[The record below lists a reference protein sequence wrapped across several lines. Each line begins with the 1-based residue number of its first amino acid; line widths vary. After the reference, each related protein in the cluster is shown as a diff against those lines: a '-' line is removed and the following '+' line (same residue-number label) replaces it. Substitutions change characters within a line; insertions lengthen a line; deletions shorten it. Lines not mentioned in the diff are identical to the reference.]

1 MAAEQHRSPSL
12 TVEPDR
18 PLIGVVEVED
28 GREVVRYSADES
40 DAAVAP
46 TAAVV
51 ADARA
56 LAGAWAD
63 LDWEEAVAALDR
75 IRHQS
80 EPTPPIDAL

>member
-1 MAAEQHRSPSL
+1 MAAEQQPVPSL

-46 TAAVV
+46 PAAVV
-51 ADARA
+51 DARA

-63 LDWEEAVAALDR
+63 LDWEEAVAEFDR